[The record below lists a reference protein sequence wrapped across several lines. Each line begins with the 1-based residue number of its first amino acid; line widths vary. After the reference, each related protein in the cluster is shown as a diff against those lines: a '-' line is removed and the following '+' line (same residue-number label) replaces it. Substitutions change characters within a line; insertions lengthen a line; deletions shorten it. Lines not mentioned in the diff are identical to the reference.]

1 MKRMILL
8 LLLAALCCTAADA
21 TPCMMADFDGMG
33 YPIESEML
41 VAIIA
46 IVCGCSVPVFIVF
59 FVFYFRHKNRKAK
72 YRLAEQAL
80 ASGQSL
86 PADFFRSNDLV
97 DDMRVKG
104 FKNTFLGIGLFIFL
118 LYLTDGPG
126 IACIGVLVMCTGL
139 GQLLIHYTQKDK

>member
-21 TPCMMADFDGMG
+21 TPCMMTGFNYIGSA
-33 YPIESEML
+33 ML
-41 VAIIA
+41 FPIIA
-46 IVCGCSVPVFIVF
+46 FVCGCSVPVFIVF

-118 LYLTDGPG
+118 LYLTDEPG